1 MKLSKLSRSKE
12 WTMKDLEKALGDL
25 KNNKS
30 RDYEG
35 YINEIFK
42 KDVIGTNLKDSLL
55 LMFNQLKKENLIPK
69 FLNFA
74 NITTV
79 HKKGSKLELKN
90 QRGIFRVPVTRFI
103 MMRLIYNSNYPEI
116 DKNISDCQMG
126 ARKGKGCKT
135 NIWIVNGINHDT
147 LNNKNMKPVR
157 LQITDYMQMFDSI
170 SLIEA
175 INDIYDAGM
184 KDDNLSLIYEAN
196 REIHMSVN
204 TPGGLTER
212 QTLKNLVLQGDTW
225 GSILAS
231 VQVDSIGKNIEKAGL
246 GYLYKGKLSVS
257 LLGLVDDM
265 IGISEAGYKSH
276 QLNAIMNVR
285 TAEKRLQ
292 FGVTKCK
299 SMLVGKNQEQ
309 VINNALVVDG
319 WEETYVDNH
328 ETGGTDLV
336 DNYIGEVPISETQE
350 QKYLGFVLSSSGNNM
365 VNITA
370 IRNKSIGIIR
380 TIMNK
385 LEKLHLK
392 QYYFECALILMN
404 TILRGSILYA
414 SETYY
419 NLTENQLRNIERIEE
434 GYLRKV
440 LKTSKGCPIVQLYLS
455 MGQWPARF
463 EIQKYRLL
471 FLKTILEQ
479 EEDSMVSKFFK
490 LQMEHPTKGDWVSRV
505 MKDLSEL
512 GFSESLEEIKT
523 MSRFKFNKSIKNKI
537 KENALEYLLS
547 KRGSKGSETEYSV
560 LEMSEYLLPY
570 NDKLTISEKQG
581 LFAVLNR
588 MVDIS
593 DNYGKHGH
601 CICNEKEDMSH
612 IYSCLYLNED
622 HQILPYKKIYNGK
635 LSEQIEIFSRFE
647 KNMKKRN
654 ELKIKRNEENHLP
667 CDRIDPL
674 SFVKSS
680 IG

>member
-1 MKLSKLSRSKE
+1 M
-12 WTMKDLEKALGDL
+12 
-25 KNNKS
+25 
-30 RDYEG
+30 
-35 YINEIFK
+35 
-42 KDVIGTNLKDSLL
+42 
-55 LMFNQLKKENLIPK
+55 
-69 FLNFA
+69 
-74 NITTV
+74 
-79 HKKGSKLELKN
+79 
-90 QRGIFRVPVTRFI
+90 
-103 MMRLIYNSNYPEI
+103 
-116 DKNISDCQMG
+116 
-126 ARKGKGCKT
+126 
-135 NIWIVNGINHDT
+135 
-147 LNNKNMKPVR
+147 
-157 LQITDYMQMFDSI
+157 
-170 SLIEA
+170 
-175 INDIYDAGM
+175 
-184 KDDNLSLIYEAN
+184 
-196 REIHMSVN
+196 
-204 TPGGLTER
+204 
-212 QTLKNLVLQGDTW
+212 
-225 GSILAS
+225 
-231 VQVDSIGKNIEKAGL
+231 
-246 GYLYKGKLSVS
+246 
-257 LLGLVDDM
+257 
-265 IGISEAGYKSH
+265 
-276 QLNAIMNVR
+276 
-285 TAEKRLQ
+285 
-292 FGVTKCK
+292 
-299 SMLVGKNQEQ
+299 
-309 VINNALVVDG
+309 
-319 WEETYVDNH
+319 
-328 ETGGTDLV
+328 
-336 DNYIGEVPISETQE
+336 PISETQE

-404 TILRGSILYA
+404 TILRGSILYV

-547 KRGSKGSETEYSV
+547 KRGSKGSEIEYSA

-654 ELKIKRNEENHLP
+654 ELRIKRNEENHLP

>member
-1 MKLSKLSRSKE
+1 
-12 WTMKDLEKALGDL
+12 
-25 KNNKS
+25 
-30 RDYEG
+30 
-35 YINEIFK
+35 
-42 KDVIGTNLKDSLL
+42 
-55 LMFNQLKKENLIPK
+55 
-69 FLNFA
+69 
-74 NITTV
+74 
-79 HKKGSKLELKN
+79 
-90 QRGIFRVPVTRFI
+90 
-103 MMRLIYNSNYPEI
+103 
-116 DKNISDCQMG
+116 
-126 ARKGKGCKT
+126 
-135 NIWIVNGINHDT
+135 
-147 LNNKNMKPVR
+147 
-157 LQITDYMQMFDSI
+157 
-170 SLIEA
+170 
-175 INDIYDAGM
+175 
-184 KDDNLSLIYEAN
+184 
-196 REIHMSVN
+196 
-204 TPGGLTER
+204 
-212 QTLKNLVLQGDTW
+212 
-225 GSILAS
+225 
-231 VQVDSIGKNIEKAGL
+231 
-246 GYLYKGKLSVS
+246 
-257 LLGLVDDM
+257 M

-479 EEDSMVSKFFK
+479 EEDSMVSKFLK

-547 KRGSKGSETEYSV
+547 KRGSKGSEIEYSA